1 MNEERKAKK
10 AEYDNKYNK
19 ENYDRI
25 TMMSPKGT
33 KEKLRDYAERAEMSA
48 SMFLNV
54 AMNEK
59 MERMDAEE
67 QKSE

>member
-1 MNEERKAKK
+1 MEKELTTKKRK
-10 AEYDNKYNK
+10 ELYDNKYNK

-33 KEKLRDYAERAEMSA
+33 KEKLNKYAERAGLSA
-48 SMFLNV
+48 SGFLNT

-59 MERMDAEE
+59 MERMDEME
-67 QKSE
+67 KE